1 MATLNT
7 LRTKGALVVTIV
19 IGVALI
25 AFLLQD
31 LTSAS
36 SVFQSRKNRVGS
48 IDGNNIDYMEF
59 VAENERLEGV
69 IQAMYG
75 RSSLNAAEIDQVYN
89 MTWDQYIRRFAYE
102 PGYRK
107 LGIEAGEAEQIDMV
121 KGTYMSPVIQSMFA
135 SPATGMVDPMM
146 LAQFIATLD
155 SDASGMMPALWD
167 YAKEE
172 MVSER
177 SMSKYVALATGGAF
191 VNDLEVAKGVAAANR
206 IYNGRF
212 AMVPFSSIADSLV
225 EVSSDE
231 VRAWFKKNKEQY
243 RQGAARDIEYV
254 SWAVAPSEA
263 DFAAAAD
270 HVNGLAE
277 EFAAAED
284 PMQYASLNSQDR
296 TDPLYYTE
304 SQLTG
309 EQRDIAFGDKR
320 GEMAGPTLNGT
331 VYTLSR
337 VAGERMLPDSV
348 GARHILLPA
357 GSTSAD
363 SLVSAIRGG
372 ADIFALAPMY
382 SIDQMVDLGRFPPER
397 MVEPFAEAT
406 IAARANDVFS
416 VDTQYGTHV
425 VQMTYKG
432 APVLKAQI
440 ATVVYNVEP
449 SAATEQAAYGQA
461 RDFLAAAAGSKEKF
475 DAAVASTGV
484 SPRVATVN
492 SGERQ
497 VMGLNDSREL
507 VRWSFN
513 AKPGVVS
520 TIMEMD
526 GNYVVAVVTGAREAG
541 IADVRDVATGIFQRL
556 RNEKKAAML
565 SAQMAGKSVDEV
577 AAMTGATSGDVAD
590 LRTNVF
596 YDAALGVEPAA
607 IGVFGGLAAG
617 AVSKPV
623 TGYSGV
629 YVVSVSSVDN
639 AGEEEAVTEA
649 SERVRIEAEA
659 ESTIP
664 QRLLQALN
672 DGSDIKDYRA
682 RFF

>member
-596 YDAALGVEPAA
+596 YDAFPPPL
-607 IGVFGGLAAG
+607 
-617 AVSKPV
+617 
-623 TGYSGV
+623 
-629 YVVSVSSVDN
+629 SVCSVDW
-639 AGEEEAVTEA
+639 
-649 SERVRIEAEA
+649 
-659 ESTIP
+659 P
-664 QRLLQALN
+664 QGPCRSL
-672 DGSDIKDYRA
+672 
-682 RFF
+682 